1 MLYKTKETLATVDQF
16 LVKSDKK
23 EKEKG
28 RKFNPRAGKERGESL
43 LNKHVI
49 FFSTWI
55 NFKFSA
61 QSL

>member
-28 RKFNPRAGKERGESL
+28 RKFNPRAGKERGGGGVPP
-43 LNKHVI
+43 K
-49 FFSTWI
+49 
-55 NFKFSA
+55 
-61 QSL
+61 